1 MNYVLLF
8 FFVFYIQKFP
18 ELQTK
23 HYGSLQSIREQL
35 PNENQIY
42 KAETSTDEELR
53 NKLFHHILMELTT
66 AAKMTVAEAESTF
79 KYFGKGYYPKVSV
92 LKDIYES
99 DRTDEEKEKLI
110 NFEVHRAVK
119 NVVEAITNDHLGV
132 LGDQPQSMKDLVGE
146 CFPLYY
152 SC

>member
-1 MNYVLLF
+1 M
-8 FFVFYIQKFP
+8 
-18 ELQTK
+18 
-23 HYGSLQSIREQL
+23 
-35 PNENQIY
+35 
-42 KAETSTDEELR
+42 
-53 NKLFHHILMELTT
+53 FHHILMEMTT

-99 DRTDEEKEKLI
+99 DRTDEEKEILI